1 MHPTILRLGPL
12 SIHSYGLMIAIGFGL
27 ALVLMYRLAK
37 KEDLPAGRLL
47 DLAFWVALAGII
59 GSRLIYVLT
68 RWDEFMTPLFT
79 RGDLKV
85 FKIWE
90 GGLTFYG
97 GLIGGIIVGLL
108 LVRRWRI
115 PLLPVMDIAGPA
127 VALGQAVG
135 RIGCFLAGCCWGKP
149 SDLPWAISFPSKSIV
164 FNAEFNLYHVANRLE
179 NLVAGLAATVGR
191 NAAEAYGA
199 VADHLTGFFQQIW
212 NPNLYLTAYFNVL
225 DRAGEGD
232 TLSQWATQLGQIK
245 AQAASYFAQTPG
257 LAQLQSTVP
266 IHPTQ
271 AYLSLS
277 LFLIFG
283 ILMVLRRFRRFYGQV
298 FFSYTLLHGIL
309 RLLME
314 PLRGDIVPKMIG
326 FGVLSET
333 QVVAIGLIVGSI
345 VMLIV
350 LGWRARKKGQ
360 AGAAEA

>member
-1 MHPTILRLGPL
+1 MHPTIVRFGPL

-37 KEDLPAGRLL
+37 KEGLPAGRLM
-47 DLAFWVALAGII
+47 DMAFWAALAGII
-59 GSRLIYVLT
+59 GSRLIYVVT
-68 RWDEFMTPLFT
+68 RWDEFMVPLFT
-79 RGDLKV
+79 RGDLRI

-149 SDLPWAISFPSKSIV
+149 SYLPWAISFPSKSIV
-164 FNAEFNLYHVANRLE
+164 FSAEFNLYHVANRLE
-179 NLVAGLAATVGR
+179 NLINGLAASVNH
-191 NAAEAYGA
+191 NAAAAYGA
-199 VADHLTGFFQQIW
+199 VADHLAGFFQQIW
-212 NPNLYLTAYFNVL
+212 NPNLYLTPYLNVL
-225 DRAGEGD
+225 ERTEDGG
-232 TLSQWATQLGQIK
+232 TLSQWAAQLGQIK
-245 AQAASYFAQTPG
+245 AQAGAYFAQTPG

-283 ILMVLRRFRRFYGQV
+283 ILMILRRFRRFYGQV
-298 FFSYTLLHGIL
+298 FFSYTLLHATL

-314 PLRGDIVPKMIG
+314 PIRGDIVPRPIG
-326 FGVLSET
+326 LGVLSET
-333 QVVAIGLIVGSI
+333 QVVAIGLIVVSV

-350 LGWRARKKGQ
+350 LGWRSRKKGRTAA
-360 AGAAEA
+360 AGA